1 MFSRKELKDR
11 CKAVMQRSYWRMFL
25 VSFIAMLLCGR
36 MSDSIANQTHHVSDY
51 KDGITLG
58 VGSLTYT
65 FHDATIFDTIWLN
78 NFLGFAF
85 LIVFIIGII
94 GILYGIFIANP
105 LRCGVNRFFLQN
117 IQEAQSISVIF
128 SIFSDNYLNVVKI
141 MLLKNIKIFLWTL
154 LFVIPGIIKSYE
166 YQMIPYLLAEDPSLS
181 SEEAFARSRHMTMH
195 HKFDMFVL
203 DLSFIGWRILGS
215 LLIIGNWFVNSY
227 YEGVLAELYL
237 DLQLRNG
244 YDRTHDFY

>member
-94 GILYGIFIANP
+94 GILSIA
-105 LRCGVNRFFLQN
+105 FF
-117 IQEAQSISVIF
+117 S
-128 SIFSDNYLNVVKI
+128 KI
-141 MLLKNIKIFLWTL
+141 YRK
-154 LFVIPGIIKSYE
+154 
-166 YQMIPYLLAEDPSLS
+166 
-181 SEEAFARSRHMTMH
+181 
-195 HKFDMFVL
+195 HKVYP
-203 DLSFIGWRILGS
+203 LSFQFFQ
-215 LLIIGNWFVNSY
+215 IIISMS
-227 YEGVLAELYL
+227 
-237 DLQLRNG
+237 
-244 YDRTHDFY
+244 